1 MVVLLYSTA
10 LLILAVVCSIVI
22 QRHFFRSFATN
33 YVAMAVGVVLA
44 LFPLTN
50 QRVATFDSE
59 IFMAAIVA
67 PLLFFEG

>member
-22 QRHFFRSFATN
+22 QRQFFRSFATN

-67 PLLFFEG
+67 PPLIF

>member
-22 QRHFFRSFATN
+22 QRQFFRSFATN

-44 LFPLTN
+44 SLDQPKGRHL
-50 QRVATFDSE
+50 
-59 IFMAAIVA
+59 
-67 PLLFFEG
+67 